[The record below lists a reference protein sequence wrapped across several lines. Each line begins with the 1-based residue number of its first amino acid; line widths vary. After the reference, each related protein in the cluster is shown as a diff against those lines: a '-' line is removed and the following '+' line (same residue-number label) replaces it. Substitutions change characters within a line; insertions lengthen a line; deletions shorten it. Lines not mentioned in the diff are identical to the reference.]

1 MSKNFVTT
9 FFNCVIVLINLLSE
23 QLNHLDIV
31 FEKLSEFEI
40 HLTQSI

>member
-9 FFNCVIVLINLLSE
+9 FFNCVIVFINPLSE

-31 FEKLSEFEI
+31 FEKISKFEI
-40 HLTQSI
+40 HLT

>member
-9 FFNCVIVLINLLSE
+9 FFNCEIVLINLLSE

-31 FEKLSEFEI
+31 FEKLSKFEI
-40 HLTQSI
+40 HLT